1 MDPRFLVFAIN
12 DARDILFRSKG
23 VERGE
28 DMPTRGVREYAL
40 PLYVTHAHRTVCL
53 SLMAA

>member
-23 VERGE
+23 IERGE